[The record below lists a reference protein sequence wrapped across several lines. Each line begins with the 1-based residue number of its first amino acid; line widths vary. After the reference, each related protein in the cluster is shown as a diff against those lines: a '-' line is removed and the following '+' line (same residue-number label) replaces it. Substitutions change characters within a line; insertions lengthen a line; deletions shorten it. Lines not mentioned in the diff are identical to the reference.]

1 MVGVD
6 DESRILSTTTKKS
19 SSVIGRN
26 SKKME
31 GVSVGGCKLKFM
43 IESERVLEVLFIF
56 AILKL
61 TWLFVRTYLSPLTPI
76 VL

>member
-1 MVGVD
+1 MKA
-6 DESRILSTTTKKS
+6 EFCRHTKKKN
-19 SSVIGRN
+19 SSVIGLNTKN
-26 SKKME
+26 S
-31 GVSVGGCKLKFM
+31 GRACGRVASHYKLKFM